1 MTADVIA
8 AIPLFHYR
16 VPPPKES
23 ITEFGESPLEN
34 EHTGSA
40 RIYYSPCVIRRRSI
54 VTPGGNKTK
63 WETVLKNLCTESSGF
78 SRARPFRVQARIYQA
93 EPSRGVDSFE
103 SRQRLVQPIEDQRGV
118 DDLGQTMTG
127 KVRS

>member
-1 MTADVIA
+1 MA
-8 AIPLFHYR
+8 ATPLFHYR

-54 VTPGGNKTK
+54 VTPGGNGAKFVASLTRP
-63 WETVLKNLCTESSGF
+63 WTEVTLEGS
-78 SRARPFRVQARIYQA
+78 Y
-93 EPSRGVDSFE
+93 
-103 SRQRLVQPIEDQRGV
+103 
-118 DDLGQTMTG
+118 
-127 KVRS
+127 RSAI